1 MSASLDGGLSVG
13 RTLDWR
19 DGRHD
24 RVLTVGPLS
33 RRHCNQATKTH
44 ESSQDVSR
52 ARSAL
57 GVQGPCPWVG
67 GAGGAAA
74 PPRGLAERTQC
85 PRDRR
90 PRDRC
95 PGDRCRTDVDT
106 REQQNKKKCGHKI
119 DHNSS
124 SRPPFDIKS
133 SALDRIFH
141 ARFIGNSFEYRNL
154 QTKFVLRL

>member
-33 RRHCNQATKTH
+33 RRHCNQATRTH

-57 GVQGPCPWVG
+57 GVRGPCPRVG

-74 PPRGLAERTQC
+74 PPRGLAERTT
-85 PRDRR
+85 P
-90 PRDRC
+90 P
-95 PGDRCRTDVDT
+95 
-106 REQQNKKKCGHKI
+106 KKCGHKI

-124 SRPPFDIKS
+124 SRPPFDIKN

-141 ARFIGNSFEYRNL
+141 ARFIGNSFECRNL
-154 QTKFVLRL
+154 QNKAVLKHFELIENSKIKKDDFCQT